1 MKMLIIAT
9 TGMLLGGLVVL
20 CGCSEQ
26 RASAGPNGGDLVSI
40 KEGNAYAELL
50 ANSDTGEVI
59 VNTWD
64 KDLKTREPIEEEPIT
79 LGSGDESVELTPH
92 PMDTDPSGRCSRF
105 YGEADWVRGGEI
117 RNGWMHGGGIGDH
130 KDFGWSRCWQAG
142 QSHGHMWEEMG
153 EHRHMGPGH
162 GPGHH
167 GGRMEE

>member
-1 MKMLIIAT
+1 MNKLAIVSVFAAVF
-9 TGMLLGGLVVL
+9 VVI
-20 CGCSEQ
+20 GCSQ
-26 RASAGPNGGDLVSI
+26 SSGPLPSAGPTGGDLVPI
-40 KEGNAYAELL
+40 KNGTAYAELL
-50 ANSDTGEVI
+50 ANADTGEVL

-64 KDLKTREPIEEEPIT
+64 KDLKTREPIEQEPIT
-79 LGSGDESVELTPH
+79 LGSGNQSVELMPH
-92 PMDTDPSGRCSRF
+92 PMDTDPSGKCSRF
-105 YGEADWVRGGEI
+105 YGHADWARGGDI

-142 QSHGHMWEEMG
+142 RSHGHMWEEMG